1 MKNKVI
7 SNFKVSGSY
16 SALSV
21 LLGAIGLLTVLSIII
36 PLLFIF
42 SGQSMPTWLGL
53 VVRLELPTSEVK
65 RIADANYSI
74 FPIWGELTIFHTS
87 RLNEIMSAL
96 IPLFAFGSIT
106 YGIYLLRKL
115 LKNIYDKNFF
125 AKENKTIMYTL
136 GALCIIIPYVIKMIQ
151 YAVITSLPKDLV
163 VDGMKVIPS
172 HMPGLS
178 GGIINPYFFAGMLLI
193 ILADV
198 FSEGRKL
205 KEENDLTV

>member
-1 MKNKVI
+1 MKSKFI

-21 LLGAIGLLTVLSIII
+21 LLGATGLLTVLSIII
-36 PLLFIF
+36 PLLFIID
-42 SGQSMPTWLGL
+42 GQSMPTWLGL

-74 FPIWGELTIFHTS
+74 FPIWGELTIFNTS

-96 IPLFAFGSIT
+96 IPFLAFSSLT
-106 YGIYLLRKL
+106 YGVYLLRKL
-115 LKNIYDKNFF
+115 LKNIYEKNFF

-136 GALCIIIPYVIKMIQ
+136 GALCIIIPHVIRMIKF
-151 YAVITSLPKDLV
+151 AVMASLPKDLI

-172 HMPGLS
+172 TAPS
-178 GGIINPYFFAGMLLI
+178 ISEGIINPYFFAGMLLI

>member
-1 MKNKVI
+1 MKSKFI
-7 SNFKVSGSY
+7 SSFKVSGSY

-21 LLGAIGLLTVLSIII
+21 LLGATGLLAVLSIII
-36 PLLFIF
+36 PLLFIID
-42 SGQSMPTWLGL
+42 GQSMTTWLGL

-65 RIADANYSI
+65 RIADSNYSI

-96 IPLFAFGSIT
+96 IPFLAFSSIT

-115 LKNIYDKNFF
+115 LRNIYEKNFF
-125 AKENKTIMYTL
+125 AKENKTIMYRL
-136 GALCIIIPYVIKMIQ
+136 GALCIIIPYVIRMIKF
-151 YAVITSLPKDLV
+151 AVMASLPKDLI

-172 HMPGLS
+172 HSPSIS

-198 FSEGRKL
+198 FSEGKKL

>member
-1 MKNKVI
+1 MKSKFIN
-7 SNFKVSGSY
+7 SFKVSGSY

-21 LLGAIGLLTVLSIII
+21 LLGATGLLTVLSIII
-36 PLLFIF
+36 PLLFIID
-42 SGQSMPTWLGL
+42 GQSMPTWLGL

-65 RIADANYSI
+65 RIADSNYSI
-74 FPIWGELTIFHTS
+74 FPIWGELTIFHTT

-96 IPLFAFGSIT
+96 IPFLAFSSLT
-106 YGIYLLRKL
+106 YGVYLLRKL
-115 LKNIYDKNFF
+115 LKNIYEKNFF

-136 GALCIIIPYVIKMIQ
+136 GTLCIIIPYVIKMIQ
-151 YAVITSLPKDLV
+151 YAVMAGLPKDLI
-163 VDGMKVIPS
+163 VDGMKVIPTHAPS
-172 HMPGLS
+172 LS
-178 GGIINPYFFAGMLLI
+178 NGIINPYFFAGMLLI

>member
-1 MKNKVI
+1 MKNKFF

-21 LLGAIGLLTVLSIII
+21 LLGATGLLTMLSIII
-36 PLLFIF
+36 PLLFIID
-42 SGQSMPTWLGL
+42 GQSMPTWLGL

-65 RIADANYSI
+65 RIADSNYSI
-74 FPIWGELTIFHTS
+74 FPIWGELTIFHTT

-96 IPLFAFGSIT
+96 IPFLAFSSLT
-106 YGIYLLRKL
+106 YGVHLLRKL
-115 LKNIYDKNFF
+115 IKNIYEKNFF

-151 YAVITSLPKDLV
+151 YAVMAGLPKDLV
-163 VDGMKVIPS
+163 VDGMKVIPAHAPS
-172 HMPGLS
+172 LS
-178 GGIINPYFFAGMLLI
+178 SGIINPYFFAGMLLI

>member
-1 MKNKVI
+1 MKSRFI

-16 SALSV
+16 SILSF
-21 LLGAIGLLTVLSIII
+21 LLGATGLLALLSIII
-36 PLLFIF
+36 PLLFIIDR
-42 SGQSMPTWLGL
+42 QPMPTWLGL
-53 VVRLELPTSEVK
+53 VVRLELPMSEVK
-65 RIADANYSI
+65 RIADSNYSI

-96 IPLFAFGSIT
+96 IPFLAFSSIT
-106 YGIYLLRKL
+106 YGVYILRKL
-115 LKNIYDKNFF
+115 LKNIYDGNFF

-136 GALCIIIPYVIKMIQ
+136 GTLCIIIPFVIKQIQ
-151 YAVITSLPKDLV
+151 FALMASLPKDLI

-172 HMPGLS
+172 HLPS
-178 GGIINPYFFAGMLLI
+178 ISEGIINPYFFAGMLLI

>member
-1 MKNKVI
+1 MKSKFI
-7 SNFKVSGSY
+7 SNFRVSSSY
-16 SALSV
+16 SALSIF
-21 LLGAIGLLTVLSIII
+21 LGAAGLLTILSIVL
-36 PLLFIF
+36 PLLFWLG
-42 SGQSMPTWLGL
+42 GQSMPTWFA
-53 VVRLELPTSEVK
+53 VMVRLELPASEVK
-65 RIADANYSI
+65 RIAATNYSV

-96 IPLFAFGSIT
+96 IPILAFGSTT
-106 YGIYLLRKL
+106 YGVYLLRKL
-115 LKNIYDKNFF
+115 LKNIYDENYF
-125 AKENKTIMYTL
+125 AKENKRIMYML
-136 GALCIIIPYVIKMIQ
+136 GTLCIIIPYVIKLIQ
-151 YAVITSLPKDLV
+151 YAVIASLPKELV

-172 HMPGLS
+172 HLKGSS

>member
-1 MKNKVI
+1 MKNKFI

-21 LLGAIGLLTVLSIII
+21 LLGATGLLTVLSIII
-36 PLLFIF
+36 PLLFIID
-42 SGQSMPTWLGL
+42 GQSMPTWLGL

-96 IPLFAFGSIT
+96 IPFLAFSSTT
-106 YGIYLLRKL
+106 YGVYLLRKL
-115 LKNIYDKNFF
+115 LKNIYEKNFF
-125 AKENKTIMYTL
+125 AKENKTKMYTL
-136 GALCIIIPYVIKMIQ
+136 GALCIIIPHVIRTIKF
-151 YAVITSLPKDLV
+151 AVMASLPKDLI

-172 HMPGLS
+172 TAPS
-178 GGIINPYFFAGMLLI
+178 ISEGIINPYFFAGMLLI